1 MATKK
6 TEVIEIKPIEI
17 AKLNIRIV
25 GDTPLIMHAWS
36 EKAKREM
43 LEAQQGKKK
52 GKAKDRKNPVVDFI
66 NSMYWLT
73 EKPDVDSDMKE
84 EECEERFNKAVVE
97 GAKFG
102 FPVTAFKQAAIS
114 AAYRLGWSKDKMS
127 LRGVFFIDT
136 DENGMVEIKS
146 DVPEMREDMVK
157 IGMGTADI
165 RYRGEFKNWY
175 ADLTISYNVNG
186 NYDLN
191 SIINIINAGGYVCGV
206 GEWRP
211 ERDGQ
216 NGMFHIQT
224 T

>member
-43 LEAQQGKKK
+43 LEAQQGAKK
-52 GKAKDRKNPVVDFI
+52 GKAKERKSPVVDFI

-73 EKPDVDSDMKE
+73 EKPDVDNSMSD
-84 EECEERFNKAVVE
+84 EECEKRFNDAIKK

-127 LRGVFFIDT
+127 LRGVFFIDS

-165 RYRGEFKNWY
+165 RYRGEFRNWY
-175 ADLTISYNVNG
+175 ADLTISYNANG

-216 NGMFHIQT
+216 NGMFHIEAN
-224 T
+224 

>member
-52 GKAKDRKNPVVDFI
+52 GKAKERKNPVVDFI

-84 EECEERFNKAVVE
+84 EECEERFNKAIAE

-127 LRGVFFIDT
+127 LRGVFFIDS